1 MFVSLLV
8 YYLAC
13 ARVAPALIGAGRISV
28 QLWLLLQD
36 AAARLSRGPVAIK
49 KRRACKQ
56 TQPQR
61 FASSRAALLWLRV
74 QEPPCP
80 DNNGHFPHYAPRDDG
95 VRSLHESSLAKV
107 QQSQESEEFSIF
119 SLSSRLRRLR
129 KKRETAR
136 HLFCPDVPEGLFCQ
150 VPSCFHPPHRWRL
163 SRLTGRHSSV
173 SLYLEGH

>member
-36 AAARLSRGPVAIK
+36 AATRLSRGPVAIK
-49 KRRACKQ
+49 KRPACKQ

-74 QEPPCP
+74 QEPPRP
-80 DNNGHFPHYAPRDDG
+80 DNNGHFPHYAPHDDG

-119 SLSSRLRRLR
+119 SLSLSSRLRRLR
-129 KKRETAR
+129 KK
-136 HLFCPDVPEGLFCQ
+136 
-150 VPSCFHPPHRWRL
+150 
-163 SRLTGRHSSV
+163 GRRRDTFSV
-173 SLYLEGH
+173 RTSQRGFSVRSLLVSTRPTDGGYHA

>member
-119 SLSSRLRRLR
+119 SLSLSSRLRRLR
-129 KKRETAR
+129 K
-136 HLFCPDVPEGLFCQ
+136 
-150 VPSCFHPPHRWRL
+150 
-163 SRLTGRHSSV
+163 TGRRRDTFSV
-173 SLYLEGH
+173 RTSQRGFSVRSLLVSTRPTDGGYHA